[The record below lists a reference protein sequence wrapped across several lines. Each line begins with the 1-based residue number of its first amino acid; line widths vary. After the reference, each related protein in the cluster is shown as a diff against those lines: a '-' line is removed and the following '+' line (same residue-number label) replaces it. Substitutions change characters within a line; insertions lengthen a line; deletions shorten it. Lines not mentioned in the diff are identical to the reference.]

1 MAKAARTFKMNGNI
15 YNSMMDIARELGKKR
30 IHPKDFQKYGIE
42 EITGTVQSGDVKP
55 DDNEKTVIS
64 VKEQKALDSLKK
76 LSGWEEDGF
85 GTGTNDN
92 DVFYALNHELE
103 DNGKLFLKTT
113 YSAMVNGDTSEDEDN
128 NDNWMTAQEVLSE
141 VSNKSDDKES
151 EKKADKKSPA
161 KKSNDK
167 TSEKKEK
174 TDKTTVTLDELVK
187 QSLVDFSKNLRK
199 ISNEDIIQFAKDNGV
214 DTVEDA
220 SDERI
225 RRMRVVMNLKA
236 KFYPGQSLE
245 PKKVSFKGVELQK
258 LLDFADEQGIEYR
271 HASEEKIQK
280 MWVIYALNQ
289 AGFYDLPDEPVD
301 DLDDEK
307 GTDDED

>member
-1 MAKAARTFKMNGNI
+1 MAKATRTFKMNGNI

-42 EITGTVQSGDVKP
+42 EITGTVQSGDVKS
-55 DDNEKTVIS
+55 DDV
-64 VKEQKALDSLKK
+64 
-76 LSGWEEDGF
+76 
-85 GTGTNDN
+85 
-92 DVFYALNHELE
+92 
-103 DNGKLFLKTT
+103 
-113 YSAMVNGDTSEDEDN
+113 
-128 NDNWMTAQEVLSE
+128 
-141 VSNKSDDKES
+141 KSDDKSSEEKT
-151 EKKADKKSPA
+151 EKKAPA
-161 KKSNDK
+161 KKDVKKSEE
-167 TSEKKEK
+167 TPEKKEK
-174 TDKTTVTLDELVK
+174 TDKPVVTLDELVK
-187 QSLVDFSKNLRK
+187 QPLVDFSKNLRK
-199 ISNEDIIQFAKDNGV
+199 ISTEDIIQFAKDNGV

-220 SDERI
+220 SDEKI

-301 DLDDEK
+301 DSDDEK

>member
-1 MAKAARTFKMNGNI
+1 MAKAVRTFKMNENI

-30 IHPKDFQKYGIE
+30 IQPKDFQKYGIE
-42 EITGTVQSGDVKP
+42 EITGTVQP
-55 DDNEKTVIS
+55 DDV
-64 VKEQKALDSLKK
+64 
-76 LSGWEEDGF
+76 
-85 GTGTNDN
+85 
-92 DVFYALNHELE
+92 
-103 DNGKLFLKTT
+103 
-113 YSAMVNGDTSEDEDN
+113 
-128 NDNWMTAQEVLSE
+128 
-141 VSNKSDDKES
+141 KSDDNNKKTVVSAEVS
-151 EKKADKKSPA
+151 KKSDEDKKSEEKTEKKAPA
-161 KKSNDK
+161 KKDVDK
-167 TSEKKEK
+167 SGKTLEKKEK
-174 TDKTTVTLDELVK
+174 VDKPSVTLDELVK
-187 QSLVDFSKNLRK
+187 QSLADFSKNLRK
-199 ISNEDIIQFAKDNGV
+199 ISTEDIIQFAKDNGV

-245 PKKVSFKGVELQK
+245 PKKVSFKGIELQK

-289 AGFYDLPDEPVD
+289 AGFYDLPDESVD
-301 DLDDEK
+301 DSDDEK